1 LREQQA
7 RSADGDG
14 GRAGDGFVPAQRGR
28 GRVFGRHCTPA
39 AGERLAGIAASI
51 DGIGDL
57 SGVPADEACLRQL
70 DGADADID
78 FR

>member
-1 LREQQA
+1 LREQ
-7 RSADGDG
+7 RVGSADEEAIASATDSW
-14 GRAGDGFVPAQRGR
+14 PAQRGR
-28 GRVFGRHCTPA
+28 GRVFGRHRTPA
-39 AGERLAGIAASI
+39 AGERLAGIAEPI

-57 SGVPADEACLRQL
+57 SGVPADEVCLRRL